1 MATILVVDDA
11 PEFRALA
18 RLLAES
24 RGMNVLQAAD
34 GPIALTILL
43 RAQPDVML
51 LDVHM
56 PAMNGLDVL
65 ATLRCNANLMRPKKV
80 IVVSADGEDSLQHE
94 ALELGADGFLDKSR
108 FCAAFLEETVASIE
122 RASSDSAIPT
132 SGGVS
137 SDQWRRANAA

>member
-1 MATILVVDDA
+1 MSTILVVDDA

-24 RGMNVLQAAD
+24 RGINVLQAAD

-65 ATLRCNANLMRPKKV
+65 ATLRGNRNLLRPRKV
-80 IVVSADGEDSLQHE
+80 IVVSADGENALRQE

-108 FCAAFLEETVASIE
+108 FCAAFLEDAIASLAPL
-122 RASSDSAIPT
+122 RRSA
-132 SGGVS
+132 
-137 SDQWRRANAA
+137 